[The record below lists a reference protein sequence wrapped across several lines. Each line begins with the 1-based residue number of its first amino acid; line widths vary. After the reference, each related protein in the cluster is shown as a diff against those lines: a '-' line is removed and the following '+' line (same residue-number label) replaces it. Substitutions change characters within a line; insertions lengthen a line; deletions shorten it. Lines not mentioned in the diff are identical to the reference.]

1 MPLSKSWKKAKAR
14 KAILGRRKQMLAEDP
29 DKVPVVGPV
38 NVPADWAPSAPVIG
52 PVNVPA
58 DIFAGATD
66 VGPFKV
72 TAFRA

>member
-1 MPLSKSWKKAKAR
+1 
-14 KAILGRRKQMLAEDP
+14 MLAEDP

-38 NVPADWAPSAPVIG
+38 NVPADWAPAAPVIG
-52 PVNVPA
+52 PVNVPE